1 MHSGLDFNTGTMFPF
16 ELFSATTWTLVALF
30 FALLLLYGV
39 WPYGHFKK
47 LGIPGPRP
55 LPFVG
60 TMLVLRKGFLAADQE
75 CHTKYG
81 DVWGMFDG
89 RTPVLMVTDPEI
101 IKAVM
106 VKDCYTTFT
115 NRRDTLVFGAF
126 ADGIT
131 VVKDERWKRIRSSL
145 SPCFTSGRLK
155 QVFPLVTRS
164 TERLVENLSKQD
176 LSEPVDIKQLFGP
189 YSLDVVT
196 SASFSVDTDSIN
208 RPNDPLVVHLKK
220 ILNFTFWPIML
231 LLLFPALGK
240 LFKLLNYDIMP
251 KASTD
256 FFFHVIK
263 KIKDQHRAEESSH
276 ADFLQVMIQHEIQE
290 SEIMSEHEQPSKGL
304 TEKEILSQAFTFI
317 FGGFETTATTLSYI
331 LYNIVTHPEA
341 MRILQQEIDDNV
353 PKDGS
358 ISYET
363 LQGMEYLDNVI
374 NESLRI
380 VPPAPRLERACKKT
394 IELGGLTICEGTLVT
409 VPVSLVHKDPRYWKD
424 PNSFRPERFSKDGGD
439 EIHPYAYMPF
449 GLGPRNCVGMRYAL
463 LTVKMVLVRLLLSY
477 NVETCKDTMI
487 PLDFNWKFQPVK
499 PIKLKFVPRE

>member
-1 MHSGLDFNTGTMFPF
+1 MFPF
-16 ELFSATTWTLVALF
+16 DIFSATTWILVALF

-60 TMLVLRKGFLAADQE
+60 TMLFFRKGFIAADRE
-75 CHTKYG
+75 CHIKYG
-81 DVWGMFDG
+81 DVWGLFDG
-89 RTPVLMVTDPEI
+89 RTPVLLVTDPEI

-106 VKDCYTTFT
+106 VKDCYTVFT
-115 NRRDTLVFGAF
+115 NRRDTLAFGAL
-126 ADGIT
+126 ADAIT
-131 VVKDERWKRIRSSL
+131 AVKDERWKRIRSSV

-164 TERLVENLSKQD
+164 TERLVESLATKD
-176 LSEPVDIKQLFGP
+176 LNQPVDIKQFFGP

-208 RPNDPLVVHLKK
+208 RPDDPLVAHLKK
-220 ILNFTFWPIML
+220 IMNFRLWPIML
-231 LLLFPALGK
+231 LLLFPAMAK
-240 LFKLLNYDIMP
+240 LCKLLKVDLMP

-256 FFFHVIK
+256 FFFNIIK
-263 KIKDQHRAEESSH
+263 KFKDQHHTEQSSH
-276 ADFLQVMIQHEIQE
+276 ADFLQVLTQHEIPE
-290 SEIMSEHEQPSKGL
+290 SDIKSEHEQPSKGL
-304 TEKEILSQAFTFI
+304 TEKEILSQAFIFI
-317 FGGFETTATTLSYI
+317 FGGFETTATTLTYI

-341 MRILQQEIDDNV
+341 MRTLQEEIDANV

-363 LQGMEYLDNVI
+363 LQGMEYLDNVV

-380 VPPAPRLERACKKT
+380 IPPAPRLERMCKKT
-394 IELGGLTICEGTLVT
+394 IELGGLTIPEGTLVT
-409 VPVSLVHKDPRYWKD
+409 VPVTVVHKDPRYWKD
-424 PNSFRPERFSKDGGD
+424 PNTFRPERFSKDSG
-439 EIHPYAYMPF
+439 EEVHPYAYMPF

-463 LTVKMVLVRLLLSY
+463 LTVKMVLVRLLQCY

-487 PLDFNWKFQPVK
+487 PLEFNWKFQPVK